1 MNGIDAV
8 RLNFSANTLHTLNAI
23 LAVVMFGVALD
34 MRADDFRRVV
44 ANPRPV
50 LIGLAGHYVVFPALT
65 FALVLIIRPAPSIA
79 LGMMLVA
86 SCPAG
91 NISNFLVYL
100 ARGNTA
106 LSVSISSASTVLS
119 IVMTPLVLRFWGSM
133 YEPTRTILRDVAVPP
148 LEMFVTI
155 FILLG
160 LPLTAGVMVARRWP
174 RFADAV
180 RVPLKRIS
188 IAIFAAFL
196 LFALVGNWQYFVE
209 YVRWVVLAVFLHNAT
224 ALLSGYWTARALRL
238 PERDCRAVSFEVG
251 IQNSGLGLILI
262 FTFFGGLGGMAI
274 VAAWWGIWHIV
285 AGLTLATWWS
295 RREPGGGA
303 PAVPSVAAA

>member
-1 MNGIDAV
+1 
-8 RLNFSANTLHTLNAI
+8 
-23 LAVVMFGVALD
+23 
-34 MRADDFRRVV
+34 V

-65 FALVLIIRPAPSIA
+65 FALVLLIRPAPSIA

-119 IVMTPLVLRFWGSM
+119 VVMTPLVLRFWGSM

-155 FILLG
+155 FVLLG
-160 LPLTAGVMVARRWP
+160 LPLAAGVIVARRRP
-174 RFADAV
+174 RFAGAM
-180 RVPLKRIS
+180 RVPLKRLS
-188 IAIFAAFL
+188 IALFAAFL
-196 LFALVGNWQYFVE
+196 VFALVGNWPYFVR
-209 YVRWVVLAVFLHNAT
+209 YVQRVVLAVFLHNAT

-251 IQNSGLGLILI
+251 IQNSGLGLILV

-285 AGLTLATWWS
+285 AGLSLATWWS
-295 RREPGGGA
+295 RRDPGTG
-303 PAVPSVAAA
+303 VPAAAAMAAA